1 MALMFALGLFG
12 FRPGQM
18 IKLGN
23 ITNFTLILNF
33 LLILCIGTGFLFT
46 TDFQSKISNKFLVLF
61 HIFLSMELA
70 ALCYICYKKYNLFS
84 LLQDIRK
91 VRSQCLSKRELFFIC
106 VIFIAIITSI
116 GGIFYFSMVIVH
128 DIFKTG
134 KSQQWKVSIVP
145 TDNYTAVKIL
155 AFIELIVISI
165 SWSSVLITSF
175 MVIVIVM
182 VVRREFENCI
192 EKLQK
197 TIETCASLSQEV
209 FSEFTERFYQ
219 LKGVLEAVDSM
230 FSTTIGLNI
239 SLSILT
245 LCGAVY
251 AYMVHDGDLKVWILF
266 IIVSVVT
273 VFTLLLPLASLHNKV
288 TYFTFIVLIS
298 TRDTIICM
306 VQQYFYF
313 FRLIV
318 LLEY

>member
-1 MALMFALGLFG
+1 MTPSGEDACVQETRQFFRERYGILALPMTLMFAFELFG

-18 IKLGN
+18 MKGMLGYLV
-23 ITNFTLILNF
+23 NFIFILNF

-46 TDFQSKISNKFLVLF
+46 TDFQSKISNKFLMLF
-61 HIFLSMELA
+61 HIFLIMELA
-70 ALCYICYKKYNLFS
+70 TLCYICYKKYNLFS

-134 KSQQWKVSIVP
+134 KSQQWQVSIIP
-145 TDNYTAVKIL
+145 IDNYNAVKIL

-175 MVIVIVM
+175 MVVVIVM

-197 TIETCASLSQEV
+197 NIETCAQEV
-209 FSEFTERFYQ
+209 FSEFTDRFYQ

-230 FSTTIGLNI
+230 FSTTIG
-239 SLSILT
+239 
-245 LCGAVY
+245 
-251 AYMVHDGDLKVWILF
+251 
-266 IIVSVVT
+266 
-273 VFTLLLPLASLHNKV
+273 
-288 TYFTFIVLIS
+288 
-298 TRDTIICM
+298 
-306 VQQYFYF
+306 
-313 FRLIV
+313 
-318 LLEY
+318 